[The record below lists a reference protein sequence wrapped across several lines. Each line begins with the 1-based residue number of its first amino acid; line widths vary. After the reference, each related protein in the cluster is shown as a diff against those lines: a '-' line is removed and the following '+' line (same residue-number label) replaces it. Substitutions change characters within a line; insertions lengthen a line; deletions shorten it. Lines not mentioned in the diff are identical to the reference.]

1 MRLKGLYFAVPALAI
16 ILLNIFFGSIIS
28 WFLSIAIIACL
39 AYYVIQVNIENIIY
53 QKTNAVEVSDEVK
66 AGAAA
71 VIKKYKI
78 ILSFALLTVVFI
90 SSIICISRTTNPSG
104 RNPWFLNNDYHGISN
119 NGITFS
125 KSLAFTQAARD
136 SFNTF
141 GELNIV
147 KKSDQEVS
155 LQFSDFYQ
163 PVFAATGDEKGYTPL
178 NNIFPQG
185 FSNSFKIS
193 NGTNTID
200 VKMTESSGGFM
211 DFFKQGGGKK
221 LTYDITITSKDPQ
234 LAEEANISL
243 PYSDH
248 IVVEDRELKEGKL
261 LYNLFLNSRGF
272 ATGQNETYQVLELI
286 LRQLGETYLLANYK
300 GEGKTYTI
308 FPARDFIA
316 NRYQLYAEGQ
326 PVQPMLNNT
335 ASLVA
340 DHKFYIGFHNVN
352 EKAYFSNV
360 NNGDYDAGGSGSSLA
375 LLFDYPPTYL
385 LSGPEVHQ
393 QTGSRNLRF
402 ISNNNDD
409 IIASELKEGFFF
421 KNYGLTTDYTIHANI
436 DYLSQG
442 PNVPLEA
449 GISDHNRNN
458 TYYKVANNHFRLQ
471 SSDSGIHY
479 LFTIR
484 DFSQNGFHFN
494 KLVLFS
500 LFIYLGFVVVLIFFP
515 GKSLVRIEPVIFA
528 VIYALLIVRFILY
541 WRLATFPPLENISK
555 YELENTILNF
565 DYKWGIKLPVPLTI
579 IWVYLFLTTLTVY
592 RYLTGKG
599 KKITWSPAEQWSLKT
614 IKRINAGYAVFIGL
628 CALLYF
634 INDKVLHIEVL
645 IRVTSIIVPVI
656 GYCYFAMLA
665 NKYFSFDAEW
675 VKPGESK
682 FYVKCK
688 AYLHY
693 FINNPAFIITLL
705 TIMYFGLTDR
715 GFAILFT
722 LFILLKNIFLNFLK
736 KPFNSEQVKLKNMLL
751 RPNNY
756 WIYGI
761 LSLVVYLVILSFKSL
776 FYYLITYKL
785 VVLWLLLL
793 IPCAVLWLFYK
804 KYKKIRLVLTAVLA
818 LFTLLLAIPPTRN
831 LIEAKATG
839 AIKHVQYRA
848 SIIHQ
853 PISELLAQNTF
864 SSFQTRKIIETAE
877 NQWFINSY
885 INKAY
890 DNDAVINLR
899 PYSKV
904 GVDYNTQTRD
914 VVIARFVIGELGNFT
929 MYLILVLT
937 LLPLILYLISY
948 RLTDIKYFKLN
959 YRSYAGILPLLI
971 LFTISLFVWLTATN
985 RFVFFGQ
992 DFPFLSLTSK
1002 LSVVLPL
1009 ILFGITLTQQPETY
1023 RSHELKLK
1031 NNFARY
1037 AFFTLLVAGFALTT
1051 IKSNELSSNNFSI
1064 IVEKTKTQINK
1075 DLNGVL
1081 YEIQDSL
1088 DAKHRKYTY
1097 SGLVRI
1103 LGQDKRF
1110 KALLDDSLKDNYTK
1124 SIFRQLVEKPSS
1136 ALRIDNPLYMIYD
1149 NDKYTALYNEHLY
1162 LELPAVENRKVW
1174 NGSIREEW
1182 GSVSSQ
1188 AHIDYNGNRMVV
1200 PLPYSRYEAASGIR
1214 MAVLPAAW
1222 FVQAKDDI
1230 GIVGL
1235 DGGGKNEAEIFM
1247 ARSGGSNISQL
1258 SAAYGNTCNNEDVLS
1273 INAKG
1278 NKSVIAFSNA
1288 GNVFAVN
1295 KWINGGY
1302 EILYPQKEHNFWMY
1316 HFANAVRNA
1325 YTADSMLQQ
1334 HVGISLDYTLVED
1347 VQKMVDATYAAST
1360 KGNKRFKF
1368 SVIAADG
1375 DGNIST
1381 MNDFVSNR
1389 ILLDPNDKTS
1399 INRLQQRHFFY
1410 SNIRNERDQWGN
1422 SNLMSMHLG
1431 PGSSIKPVTTAA
1443 IASQVNAGW
1452 GSLYMRA
1459 PNQTEYNNYGGFKLR
1474 KPWEND
1480 DHYRAGLLGV
1490 DKFLEVSSNFYQSA
1504 MIFLGSYPK
1513 SSFVQNNTVSLK
1525 NVLSG
1530 QAGNNNSYPV
1540 FEFNGGVYYLPN
1552 YNSRK
1557 GNWPETNYA
1566 AKKKKSYFGN
1576 EHSVLATGLE
1586 SNLKL
1591 HTSNMDENGYVRNS
1605 YTRVNI
1611 ADSLLYGMLSRNK
1624 GSNFL
1629 WSFPEQSSFMQAQRA
1644 FPDAEQNFN
1653 LGLKTATLGGYPY
1666 QMSPFMMLQMYTSL
1680 FTQNRNTALH
1690 VLPGRSAAQSWQV
1703 DSTWQGNDAFI
1714 RFLASFVFK
1723 GMNDVIYGGSGTA
1736 HGIGGQS
1743 SAHPGFY
1750 FYAKTGTINE
1760 QGSGAKNSRRLVV
1773 AIANKDL
1780 QVAENIGR
1788 TGTKVYTLYFAV
1800 DNNRD
1805 FDWALLN
1812 NIINRTMA
1820 SRSFLQYFN
1829 QNNR

>member
-1 MRLKGLYFAVPALAI
+1 MRLKGLYLVLPALAI
-16 ILLNIFFGSIIS
+16 ILLNLFFGSIVS
-28 WFLSIAIIACL
+28 WFLSIAIVACL
-39 AYYVIQVNIENIIY
+39 VYYVLQVNIENIIY
-53 QKTNAVEVSDEVK
+53 QKTNAVDVSDEVR

-71 VIKKYKI
+71 VIKKYKV
-78 ILSFALLTVVFI
+78 ILSFALLTTVFV

-104 RNPWFLNNDYHGISN
+104 SHPWFVNNDYHGISN
-119 NGITFS
+119 TGITFS
-125 KSLAFTQAARD
+125 KSLSFTQASRD
-136 SFNTF
+136 SFNTY
-141 GELNIV
+141 GGLDITRKGDE
-147 KKSDQEVS
+147 EVS

-163 PVFAATGDEKGYTPL
+163 PVFGATAEEQVYTPL
-178 NNIFPQG
+178 NNIFPKG
-185 FSNSFKIS
+185 FTRSFSIS
-193 NGTNTID
+193 NGLNSLE
-200 VKMTESSGGFM
+200 VSMQEKEGGFM
-211 DFFKQGGGKK
+211 DLFRGSKAKK
-221 LTYDITITSKDPQ
+221 VTYDIRVTSKDPR
-234 LAEEANISL
+234 LAEDANISL

-248 IVVEDRELKEGKL
+248 LVVEDRELKEGKL
-261 LYNLFLNSRGF
+261 LYNLLLNGKSF
-272 ATGQNETYQVLELI
+272 SSQQNESYLVLEYI
-286 LRQLGETYLLANYK
+286 LRQLGESYLLANYN
-300 GEGKTYTI
+300 GSDRYYTI

-316 NRYQLYAEGQ
+316 NRYQFLADGQ
-326 PVQPMLNNT
+326 QVQPQVNNNT
-335 ASLVA
+335 SLA
-340 DHKFYIGFHNVN
+340 AGRKFYIGFHNVN
-352 EKAYFSNV
+352 EKAYFSKV
-360 NNGDYDAGGSGSSLA
+360 NNADYDAAASGSSLA
-375 LLFDYPPTYL
+375 LLFDYPPAYL
-385 LSGPEVHQ
+385 LSGPEARQ

-421 KNYGLTTDYTIHANI
+421 KNYDLGTDHTINASI

-442 PNVPLEA
+442 PNVPLQA

-458 TYYKVANNHFRLQ
+458 VYYKVANNRFRLQ
-471 SSDSGIHY
+471 SSDSGVQY
-479 LFTIR
+479 LFSIR
-484 DFSQNGFHFN
+484 DFSQNGFHYS
-494 KLVLFS
+494 KLLLFG
-500 LFIYLGFVVVLIFFP
+500 LLIYLGFTVLLIFFP
-515 GKSLVRIEPVIFA
+515 GKSLVRIEPVIFT

-565 DYKWGIKLPVPLTI
+565 DYRWGIRLPVPLTL
-579 IWVYLFLTTLTVY
+579 IWVYLFLIILAAY
-592 RYLTGKG
+592 RYVAAKG
-599 KKITWSPAEQWSLKT
+599 RSVIWAPAEQWNLKT
-614 IKRINAGYAVFIGL
+614 MKRINTGYALFIGL
-628 CALLYF
+628 CTVSYF
-634 INDKVLHIEVL
+634 INDKILHLEVL
-645 IRVTSIIVPVI
+645 IRVTSIIIPVV

-675 VKPGESK
+675 VKPGESR
-682 FYVKCK
+682 FYVRAK

-693 FINNPAFIITLL
+693 FINNPVFLITLL
-705 TIMYFGLTDR
+705 TIAYFALTDR

-736 KPFNSEQVKLKNMLL
+736 KPFNSGEVKLQHMLF

-756 WIYGI
+756 WVYGI
-761 LSLVVYLVILSFKSL
+761 LSLVVYLAILSFKSL

-785 VVLWLLLL
+785 VVLWLVLFL
-793 IPCAVLWLFYK
+793 PCAVLWLFYR
-804 KYKKIRLVLTAVLA
+804 KYTRVRLALTAVLA
-818 LFTLLLAIPPTRN
+818 VFTLLLVIPPSRN
-831 LIEAKATG
+831 LIEDKATG
-839 AIKHVQYRA
+839 AIKHVQFRA

-853 PISELLAQNTF
+853 PISELLAQNSF

-885 INKAY
+885 INKPY

-948 RLTDIKYFKLN
+948 RLTDSHYFKLN
-959 YRSYAGILPLLI
+959 YRSYAGVLPLLL

-1023 RSHELKLK
+1023 RSHQLKLQ

-1037 AFFTLLVAGFALTT
+1037 AFFTALVAGFALTT

-1064 IVEKTKTQINK
+1064 IVEKTKTQINR
-1075 DLNGVL
+1075 DLNAVL

-1088 DAKHRKYTY
+1088 DAQHKKYTY
-1097 SGLVRI
+1097 TSLIRT
-1103 LGQDKRF
+1103 LEKDKRF
-1110 KALLDDSLKDNYTK
+1110 QALLDDSLKDNYTK
-1124 SIFRQLVEKPSS
+1124 SIFRQLVEKPSG

-1174 NGSIREEW
+1174 NGSVRESW
-1182 GSVSSQ
+1182 TNLLPQ
-1188 AHIDYNGNRMVV
+1188 AHIDYNNNRTVV
-1200 PLPYSRYEAASGIR
+1200 PLPYNRYDAASGIR
-1214 MAVLPAAW
+1214 MAVLPANW
-1222 FVQAKDDI
+1222 FVKGKDDI
-1230 GIVGL
+1230 GIIGL
-1235 DGGGKNEAEIFM
+1235 EASERTKGELFV
-1247 ARSGGSNISQL
+1247 SKPGGSRVKQL
-1258 SAAYGNTCNNEDVLS
+1258 SAAYASTSAGEDVVS
-1273 INAKG
+1273 INSRG

-1302 EILYPQKEHNFWMY
+1302 EILYPQRAHNFWMY

-1325 YTADSMLQQ
+1325 YTADSMLQR
-1334 HVGISLDYTLVED
+1334 HVGISLDYALVDD
-1347 VQKMVDATYAAST
+1347 VQGMIDATYENTARP
-1360 KGNKRFKF
+1360 NKRFKF

-1375 DGNIST
+1375 NGNIST

-1389 ILLDPNDKTS
+1389 IPLDPNDKAS
-1399 INRLQQRHFFY
+1399 INRLQQRHFFF

-1422 SNLMSMHLG
+1422 ANLMSMHLG
-1431 PGSSIKPVTTAA
+1431 PGSSIKPITIAA
-1443 IASQVNAGW
+1443 VASQVNAGW

-1459 PNQTEYNNYGGFKLR
+1459 PDQAAYSNYGGFRLR

-1504 MIFLGSYPK
+1504 IIFLGSYPK
-1513 SSFVQNNTVSLK
+1513 SAFVKNNTVSLK

-1530 QAGNNNSYPV
+1530 QAGANNSYPV

-1552 YNSRK
+1552 YNNRK
-1557 GNWPETNYA
+1557 GNWPLTNYE

-1576 EHSVLATGLE
+1576 EHSVLALGLE
-1586 SNLKL
+1586 HNLKL
-1591 HTSNMDENGYVRNS
+1591 HTSDMDENGYARNS

-1611 ADSLLYGMLSRNK
+1611 ADSVLYTMLSRNK

-1629 WSFPEQSSFMQAQRA
+1629 WSFPEQSSFLQGQRA
-1644 FPDAEQNFN
+1644 FPDPEQNFN

-1666 QMSPFMMLQMYTSL
+1666 QMSPFMMLQMYTAL
-1680 FTQNRNTALH
+1680 FTQNRNMALH
-1690 VLPGRSAAQSWQV
+1690 VLPTRPALATWQV
-1703 DSTWQGNDAFI
+1703 DSTWQGNDRFNQ
-1714 RFLASFVFK
+1714 FLAAGVFK

-1736 HGIGGQS
+1736 HGIGGLRG
-1743 SAHPGFY
+1743 AHPGYY

-1760 QGSGAKNSRRLVV
+1760 QGSGAKNSRRLIVV
-1773 AIANKDL
+1773 IANKDL
-1780 QVAENIGR
+1780 QQVDNIGKPD
-1788 TGTKVYTLYFAV
+1788 TKVYSLYFAV

-1805 FDWALLN
+1805 FDWTLLN

-1820 SRSFLQYFN
+1820 SRSFTQYFN
-1829 QNNR
+1829 TTGR